1 MKIVII
7 GGSGLIGRKLA
18 ALLGQAG
25 HAVLAASPSTGVDA
39 VSGQGL
45 TAALAGAEVV
55 VDVSNSPSFED
66 GAVRKFFEASTRN
79 LMSAEAAAGVRH
91 HVALSVVGAD
101 RLPDSGYLRAKVLQ
115 EALIEAS
122 SVPYTIVRATQFFEF
137 LSAIAAAN
145 TQDDR
150 VRVPSARLQPIA
162 ADDVAAAL
170 ALIATA
176 TPLNGRCELAG
187 PEALR
192 LDVLLRRRLQA
203 AGDAREVMRD
213 DGARYFGARIDD
225 HSLVPAGPARLGA
238 TSLQAWLATNAG

>member
-25 HAVLAASPSTGVDA
+25 HGVLAASPSTGVDA

-45 TAALAGAEVV
+45 AAALAGAEVV

-66 GAVRKFFEASTRN
+66 QPVRAFFEASTRN
-79 LMSAEAAAGVRH
+79 LLAAEAAAGVRH
-91 HVALSVVGAD
+91 HVALSVVGAE
-101 RLPDSGYLRAKVLQ
+101 RLPDSGYMRAKLLQ
-115 EALIEAS
+115 EALIEAA

-137 LSAIAAAN
+137 LSAIAAASMR
-145 TQDDR
+145 DGS
-150 VRVPSARLQPIA
+150 VRAPSARLQPIA

-170 ALIATA
+170 AQIATSA
-176 TPLNGRCELAG
+176 PLNGRCELAG
-187 PEALR
+187 PEALP
-192 LDVLLRRRLQA
+192 LDALLHRRLQA
-203 AGDAREVMRD
+203 AGDTREVVRD
-213 DGARYFGARIDD
+213 DSAGYFGARIDD
-225 HSLVPAGPARLGA
+225 RSLVPAGAARLGS